1 MLPDAENIAKRKFVT
16 DKIKEMLVRNID
28 SVRYL
33 PEDLHDDV
41 ALVGSGLGLDSLD
54 ILEVAMFVEG
64 EFGVKLSES
73 NLAALRSINTLADFI
88 MQESSKGAA
97 NA

>member
-1 MLPDAENIAKRKFVT
+1 MFPTPENIAKLKFIT

-64 EFGVKLSES
+64 QFGVKLSES

-88 MQESSKGAA
+88 EKEQKENK
-97 NA
+97 

>member
-1 MLPDAENIAKRKFVT
+1 MFPTPENIAKRKFIT

-64 EFGVKLSES
+64 QFGVKLSES

-88 MQESSKGAA
+88 EKEQKENK
-97 NA
+97 